1 MPSAPSTYDV
11 ILIGMGA
18 MGSAACWQL
27 ARRGVRV
34 LGLEQFDIPHSRGS
48 SHGFS
53 RMIRLAYHEHADY
66 VPLLR
71 RAYENWHELESVSGQ
86 KLLHITGGVY
96 AGPPGS
102 DRLARTSTAA
112 ESHGI
117 PYERLSPAELTHRY
131 APFHLPDDYEILFEP
146 SAGFLLPEK
155 AIAAQVIS
163 ALNAGA
169 EIHAHEPV
177 VSWQPLGT
185 SGAGEGVSVTTSRG
199 TYEAGRVVFC
209 GGAWTVR
216 LVQDLGVPLRVTR
229 QTLGW
234 TWPREPRLFE
244 LGKFPV
250 WSIARED
257 GTSHYGFPMMPDN
270 PGFKTAHH
278 HRNDETTVDTVI
290 RDPLPGDEADIRYP
304 ISRFLPAAEGPLL
317 GLRVCL
323 YTNTPDAHF
332 IVDTHP
338 QDSRVVIA
346 CGFSGHGFKFASV
359 MGEVLADL
367 ATEGKTAHP
376 IGFLGLKRF
385 E

>member
-1 MPSAPSTYDV
+1 
-11 ILIGMGA
+11 MGA
-18 MGSAACWQL
+18 MGSSACWQL

-53 RMIRLAYHEHADY
+53 RMIRLAYHEHANY

-71 RAYENWHELESVSGQ
+71 RAYELWHELETISGQ

-102 DRLARTSTAA
+102 DRLARTAAAA
-112 ESHGI
+112 EQHGI
-117 PYERLSPAELTHRY
+117 PYERLSASELKQRY
-131 APFHLPDDYEILFEP
+131 SPFNLPEDYEILYEP
-146 SAGFLLPEK
+146 SAGFLQPEK
-155 AIAAQVIS
+155 SIAAHVIA

-177 VSWQPLGT
+177 VSWQSAGQGITVT
-185 SGAGEGVSVTTSRG
+185 SERG
-199 TYEAGRVVFC
+199 IYHAGRVIFC
-209 GGAWTVR
+209 SGAWTDR
-216 LVQDLGVPLRVTR
+216 LVQDLGVPLKVTR

-234 TWPREPRLFE
+234 TWPSEPQSFE

-278 HRNDETTVDTVI
+278 HRTEETTVDSII
-290 RDPLPGDEADIRYP
+290 RDPLPGDEADIRFP
-304 ISRFLPAAEGPLL
+304 ITNFIPTADGPLL
-317 GLRVCL
+317 GLRVCM
-323 YTNTPDAHF
+323 YTNTPEAHF
-332 IVDTHP
+332 IVDKHP
-338 QDSRVVIA
+338 HDPRLVVA

-359 MGEVLADL
+359 VGEVLADL
-367 ATEGKTAHP
+367 ATQGETAHP
-376 IGFLGLKRF
+376 VEFLGLKRF
-385 E
+385 I